1 MLKNMQGFADLLKSF
16 FAKQN
21 PLEKA
26 LPPINQK
33 IEYKELNPINY
44 NDNIIES
51 FQKDILTFL
60 FRLIFKDIKEIL
72 KDYNAFVNDI
82 SNSQQSLIKAIQEG
96 KITYTRTGF
105 KSNFEDGRFPISL
118 TKTLKGYGAEFDKR
132 TNLFIISSTK
142 LPADIQ
148 QAINTSVIDNVYFAN
163 KLNEALTKAQLTTE
177 FDKFF
182 NVAIFETHYQNIV
195 NDTIKQIK
203 SNAVTIPIELNE
215 QQALKIKQDYT
226 ENLKLT
232 IKDFTD
238 KEIVKLREIVQENTI
253 EGYRPQVLADKITER
268 FGVSKSKAEFLAD
281 QETRLLTTKFT
292 ELKFTENNITSK
304 FKWGK
309 SVSRKPD
316 EFHKQYYD
324 KEFDYLNPPI
334 INEAT
339 GEKGLPGQRF
349 NCKCRIIPIIE
360 ELK

>member
-1 MLKNMQGFADLLKSF
+1 MQAFAELLKSF
-16 FAKQN
+16 FTKQN

-26 LPPINQK
+26 LPQINQK

-51 FQKDILTFL
+51 LQQDIFNFL
-60 FRLIFKDIKEIL
+60 FKLIFKDIQDVL
-72 KDYNAFVNDI
+72 KDYNAFANDI
-82 SNSQQSLIKAIQEG
+82 SNSQQSLLKAIQEG
-96 KITYTRTGF
+96 KITYTKGGF
-105 KSNFEDGRFPISL
+105 QSNFENGRFPINL
-118 TKTLKGYGAEFDKR
+118 TKTLKNYGAEYDKR
-132 TNLFIISSTK
+132 ANAFIISSNA
-142 LPADIQ
+142 LPKEIQ
-148 QAINTSVIDNVYFAN
+148 EAVNISIVDNVYFTN
-163 KLNEALTKAQLTTE
+163 KLNNALTKAQLTTE

-182 NVAIFETHYQNIV
+182 NVAIFEKHYQNII

-203 SNAVTIPIELNE
+203 SNSVTIPIELNE
-215 QQALKIKQDYT
+215 QQALRIKQEYT
-226 ENLKLT
+226 NNLKLT

-238 KEIVKLREIVQENTI
+238 KEINTLRNLVQENTM
-253 EGYRPQVLADKITER
+253 EGYRPKVLADKIAER

-304 FKWGK
+304 FKWGR

-339 GEKGLPGQRF
+339 GETGLPGQRF